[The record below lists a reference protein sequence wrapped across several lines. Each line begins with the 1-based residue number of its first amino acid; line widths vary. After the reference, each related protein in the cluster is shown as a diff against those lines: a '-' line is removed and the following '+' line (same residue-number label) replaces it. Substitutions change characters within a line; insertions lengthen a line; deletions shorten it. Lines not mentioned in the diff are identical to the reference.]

1 MRFSARKKKILIV
14 IMGLLVILSLNF
26 FQKEVKGFFYS
37 FSAPIQKSLWGAGD
51 RVSDF
56 FEGIFR
62 AENLKKEAEELKL
75 KNQELL
81 AENVS
86 LQNLKKE
93 NQILR
98 EALEIGL
105 EKDFKLELAEVIG
118 KDIGQDSLLINKG
131 LKNGISE
138 GMPVIT
144 QQKTIVGRIT
154 EIYENFSRV
163 RLISSKESS
172 FDAEIIERD
181 ILGVVKGKGGLK
193 IYLDLI
199 PRQKELKEGDLV
211 TSASLGGIFPQ
222 GLLIGLIEKVKQ
234 SDVSFYQQAEISP
247 FFNVEEIENVFII
260 LNF

>member
-14 IMGLLVILSLNF
+14 IIGLLIILSLNF

-56 FEGIFR
+56 FESIFR
-62 AENLKKEAEELKL
+62 AKNLKKEAEELKL

-144 QQKTIVGRIT
+144 QQKAILGKIT

-163 RLISSKESS
+163 RLISNKESS

-181 ILGVVKGKGGLK
+181 ILGVVRGKGGLK

-222 GLLIGLIEKVKQ
+222 GLLIGLIKKVKQ
-234 SDVSFYQQAEISP
+234 RDVSSYQQAEISP